1 MSQNTLTEMQ
11 LDQLAKNVCWFVLYL
26 LSFACISFQQRSLKK
41 YKLEK
46 IFVEIYRL
54 INYPEVNYPEQTRLK
69 H

>member
-11 LDQLAKNVCWFVLYL
+11 LDQLAKNLCWFVLYL
-26 LSFACISFQQRSLKK
+26 LSFARISFQQRSLKK

-46 IFVEIYRL
+46 IFVEIYGL